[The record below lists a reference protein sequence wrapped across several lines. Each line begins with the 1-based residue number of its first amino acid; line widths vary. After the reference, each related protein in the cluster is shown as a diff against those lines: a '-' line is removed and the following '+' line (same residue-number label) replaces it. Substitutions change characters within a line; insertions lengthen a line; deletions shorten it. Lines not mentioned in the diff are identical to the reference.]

1 MTTRHPPRAL
11 ALSLAL
17 ALAPLAASAQNPP
30 PPSPGD
36 RSMAFQP
43 GLGDASRERIPGGRL
58 VITAYGTVLLLLGAY
73 VFFIAR
79 KAAKLE
85 DDLRRLEDD
94 LARRAPDGDKA

>member
-1 MTTRHPPRAL
+1 MTTRHPLRAMTLCL
-11 ALSLAL
+11 ALVLT
-17 ALAPLAASAQNPP
+17 PFAASAQNPP
-30 PPSPGD
+30 PSAGD

-43 GLGDASRERIPGGRL
+43 GLGDAARERIPGGRL
-58 VITAYGTVLLLLGAY
+58 VISAYAAVLVLLGGY
-73 VFFIAR
+73 VGFVAR